1 MEDWAAWKYYCRHLR
16 AAVQYFD
23 ILHMH
28 SRKRWE
34 THLASHVIVTFVAI
48 NKINKYSHE
57 LSSKLLNV
65 ARRNSN
71 PVILQLSGSD
81 CS

>member
-1 MEDWAAWKYYCRHLR
+1 MQSELWPLKLRRKCVEDWAAWKYYCRHLR

-34 THLASHVIVTFVAI
+34 THLASYIVVTFVAI

-57 LSSKLLNV
+57 LSV
-65 ARRNSN
+65 VFYRR
-71 PVILQLSGSD
+71 
-81 CS
+81 